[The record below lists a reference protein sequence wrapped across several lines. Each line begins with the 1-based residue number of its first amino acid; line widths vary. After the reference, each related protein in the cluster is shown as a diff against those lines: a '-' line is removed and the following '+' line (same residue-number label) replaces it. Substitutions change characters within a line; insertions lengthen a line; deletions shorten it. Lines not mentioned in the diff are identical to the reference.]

1 MAKTSASID
10 LASKVPT
17 SYVTD
22 ITNSNGIF
30 VHEKSDSSVSPTDSG
45 ANGVQITDKVKI
57 IRDGRSVAE
66 YGEDIIIGKKL
77 TSEDSTHEVE
87 SLLTLNKNSMC
98 LLSGAKDYLSDNK
111 VFEIS
116 INTLKKRYTIKVDG
130 TTANTTVVKHTKNNN
145 TYIDSITITDS
156 DLISK
161 MEQLKQTKYD
171 EIELNISNCV
181 ISGNN
186 IILSFSGEGLEDG
199 YKTQATNV
207 IVDIIYIPNLS
218 AKSYTSTYQVSGE
231 YFLERAYFSLP
242 ENTTTIKSVY
252 NNTTGTAITNYSFN
266 AGTHILQIP
275 SGTPTSTNVL
285 DEGTEIIVEYNKS
298 MGYFYSLGKRDLT
311 ETGDFSVATGYNC
324 YVKGANSFGGGTNTY
339 VSGNNSFGY
348 GYGTDDTECVTVSGS
363 YSGAIGRGL
372 TVNGSGSFAC
382 GTYNYPS
389 SSYLFM
395 VGNGKKNNYGNI
407 DLNNAFWVA
416 RSGNARV
423 ANSLQVGSQLQVAG
437 EMRSSNVAGNATT
450 PMFWYDTKT
459 KSNISITANGTNT
472 GLSCDV
478 TMNNHL
484 PMGVVGIR
492 ILNSSSGGANAASCN
507 IYIYATVNNSN
518 ESHITFS
525 IKNNASSAAKV
536 DVEFRVFYIAK
547 KALSSQLS

>member
-218 AKSYTSTYQVSGE
+218 AKSYTSTYQASGE
-231 YFLERAYFSLP
+231 YYLERAYFSLP

-266 AGTHILQIP
+266 VGTHILQIP

-382 GTYNYPS
+382 GTYNNPS

-395 VGNGKKNNYGNI
+395 VGNGKKNNYGSI

-416 RSGNARV
+416 RSGNAKV
-423 ANSLQVGSQLQVAG
+423 ANILQVGSQLQVAG
-437 EMRSSNVAGNATT
+437 EMRSANVAGNATT

-459 KSNISITANGTNT
+459 KSNISITANGTAT
-472 GLSCDV
+472 GQTCDV
-478 TMNNHL
+478 TMSNHL

-507 IYIYATVNNSN
+507 IYIYTTVNNSN